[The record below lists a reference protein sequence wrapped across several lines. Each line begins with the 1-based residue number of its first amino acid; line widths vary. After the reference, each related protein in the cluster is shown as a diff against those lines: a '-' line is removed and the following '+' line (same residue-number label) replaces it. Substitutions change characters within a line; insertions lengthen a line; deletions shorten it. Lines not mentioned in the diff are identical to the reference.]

1 MATQIKEDYL
11 QMYEVYNALNSDIMN
26 HINGNEPLL
35 MNQIDSIIEKGRSI
49 MNKLE
54 NRALNV
60 YRMIPKKTKDTL
72 FENDIQIRN
81 TYLKG
86 LYRVPNYIECILF
99 LECTSLLNKAFFKI
113 NKVKTKNY
121 YLYDLTNENYSLL
134 PKAYKELN
142 DNLFTHINHTQ
153 TLSEYQISCIIS
165 VIKYILNTLEE
176 LAYEDFDYIPEM
188 KRHSLDENYFLK
200 FSDEWGNLLDD
211 YAELIDD
218 YHNYDEHAI
227 WKADRVEYLQ
237 DLFRNEYRE
246 EEGYE
251 EWFVKNGIMYNDNY

>member
-11 QMYEVYNALNSDIMN
+11 QMYEVYSALNSDIMK
-26 HINGNEPLL
+26 HINGNEPLF
-35 MNQIDSIIEKGRSI
+35 MSQIDSIIEKGRSI

-54 NRALNV
+54 KRALNV
-60 YRMIPKKTKDTL
+60 YNMIPKKTKETL
-72 FENDIQIRN
+72 FKNDIQTRN
-81 TYLKG
+81 TCLKG
-86 LYRVPNYIECILF
+86 LCRVTNYIECILF

-113 NKVKTKNY
+113 KKVETKNY
-121 YLYDLTNENYSLL
+121 YLYDLTNENYSLF

-142 DNLFTHINHTQ
+142 DKLFNHINHTQ

-176 LAYEDFDYIPEM
+176 LAYEYFGYIPEI

-200 FSDEWGNLLDD
+200 FSDKDGNLLDE

-218 YHNYDEHAI
+218 YHDYDEHAF
-227 WKADRVEYLQ
+227 WKAERVEYL
-237 DLFRNEYRE
+237 NESYNE
-246 EEGYE
+246 NYSEQGYVE
-251 EWFVKNGIMYNDNY
+251 RGIMYNDNY